1 MNSCNNCRWLNI
13 ETTEYAGVGRFYCKL
28 HYKEDPI
35 YGKIPIECSEVRNK
49 IQNYYYYKDWEQGGL
64 KELIKRIKTF
74 IKKYGK
80 N

>member
-13 ETTEYAGVGRFYCKL
+13 EIYAGVDRFYCKL
-28 HYKEDPI
+28 HYTEGPI

-49 IQNYYYYKDWEQGGL
+49 IQNYYYCPTWEQGGL
-64 KELIKRIKTF
+64 KGLIKRIKTF

>member
-13 ETTEYAGVGRFYCKL
+13 ETTEYAGVGRSYCKL
-28 HYKEDPI
+28 HYREDPI
-35 YGKIPIECSEVRNK
+35 YGKMPIKCSEVRN
-49 IQNYYYYKDWEQGGL
+49 NYYCKDWEQGGL
-64 KELIKRIKTF
+64 KGLIKRIKTF

>member
-35 YGKIPIECSEVRNK
+35 YGKMPIECSEVRN
-49 IQNYYYYKDWEQGGL
+49 NYHCNNWEQGGL
-64 KELIKRIKTF
+64 KGLIKRIKTF